1 MNPHL
6 HCVTAESVRRGHPD
20 KLCDQIADSI
30 LDAFLKEDPNSRVA
44 IEVMATDGEM
54 MVAGEI
60 ASNANV
66 SIPPIIKSVI
76 DNIGY
81 QPNDLGP
88 EGHIDVHVNIND
100 QSPDIAQAVTR
111 DGKDIG
117 AGDQGIV
124 VGYATDET
132 PEMLPLPVVLAHR
145 ICNHLDIMFG
155 AVRMEEKGEPMGA
168 EDYKGLGADG
178 KAQVTVLYN
187 GSEPVAISTVVVSFQ
202 HDKDADLKKLKDTVR
217 DHLTHVLLPQK
228 LLRPSTRILINPS
241 GRFVKGGPSAD
252 TGLTG
257 RKLAVDLYGPVAH
270 IGGGAL
276 SGKDATKT
284 DRSGAYAARWV
295 AKCIVA
301 SGLAQKCEVQ
311 IAYAIG
317 RNKPVSMDIDTFG
330 TGILPDYVIEK
341 AVSEVFDLRP
351 AAIIDALKLRNP
363 IYSKTSVYGH
373 FGDNTLPWENTE
385 KRRELIATAIRQ
397 NTIINAAVD
406 EAEKRVAQADAT
418 VGACSCQNH

>member
-1 MNPHL
+1 MNSNL

-20 KLCDQIADSI
+20 KLCDQIADNI
-30 LDAFLKEDPNSRVA
+30 LDAFLKEDPASRVA

-60 ASNANV
+60 GTTANV
-66 SIPPIIKSVI
+66 SIPPIIKKVI

-88 EGHIDVHVNIND
+88 DGHIDVHVNIND
-100 QSPDIAQAVTR
+100 QSTDIAQAVLK
-111 DGKDIG
+111 DGVDFG

-132 PEMLPLPVVLAHR
+132 PEMLPLPVVFAHR

-155 AVRMEEKGEPMGA
+155 AVQMEEKGEPMGA

-187 GSEPVAISTVVVSFQ
+187 GNEPVAISTVVVSFQ
-202 HDKDADLKKLKDTVR
+202 HEKDADLKKLKDTVR
-217 DHLTHVLLPQK
+217 DHLTHVLLPKK
-228 LLRPSTRILINPS
+228 LVRPSTRILINPS

-257 RKLAVDLYGPVAH
+257 RKLAVDMYGPVAH

-276 SGKDATKT
+276 SGKDPTKT

-295 AKCIVA
+295 AKNIVA
-301 SGLAQKCEVQ
+301 SGLASKCEVQ

-317 RNKPVSMDIDTFG
+317 KSKPVSVDIDTFG
-330 TGILPDYVIEK
+330 TGILSDTVIKK
-341 AVSEVFDLRP
+341 AVNELFDLRP
-351 AAIIDALKLRNP
+351 AAIIDALNLRAP
-363 IYSKTSVYGH
+363 VYALTSVYGH
-373 FGDNTLPWENTE
+373 FGHNDMSWEDTS
-385 KRRELIATAIRQ
+385 KRRELLSTAIRL
-397 NTIINAAVD
+397 NAAVNEAAVD
-406 EAEKRVAQADAT
+406 EPEKNAPVP
-418 VGACSCQNH
+418 VN